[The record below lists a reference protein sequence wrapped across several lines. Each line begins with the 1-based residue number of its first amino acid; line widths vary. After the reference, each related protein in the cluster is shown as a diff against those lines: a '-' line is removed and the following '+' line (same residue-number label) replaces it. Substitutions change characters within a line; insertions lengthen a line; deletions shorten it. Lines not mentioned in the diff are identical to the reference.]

1 MQPLANSR
9 LERRD
14 RDSESYQGDIFNIL
28 IEVYLTYIQTLA
40 DWIRNNWRPISSEA
54 ESRTCINVSVIDVLW
69 QTRRAAVEAEIREML
84 DITDVDIADRRCFTA
99 RTAASKRVL
108 DRMNERER
116 AELEA
121 EVETRKTEGNP
132 ESVQRE

>member
-1 MQPLANSR
+1 M
-9 LERRD
+9 
-14 RDSESYQGDIFNIL
+14 
-28 IEVYLTYIQTLA
+28 TYVQTLA
-40 DWIRNNWRPISSEA
+40 EWIRNNWRPISTEA
-54 ESRTCINVSVIDVLW
+54 ESRTSINVSVMDVLW

-84 DITDVDIADRRCFTA
+84 DIADVDMADRRCFAA

-116 AELEA
+116 AELEV
-121 EVETRKTEGNP
+121 EVEARKTEGNP